1 MHIELLRLWNL
12 DNHHKTIIIITHDVE
27 EAIFLSD
34 SVVVMNNGLEET
46 IKKIV
51 NINLPRPRNKKDI
64 AHDPEYIRN
73 HDELLTLLFD
83 KFSIEN

>member
-1 MHIELLRLWNL
+1 MV
-12 DNHHKTIIIITHDVE
+12 THDIE

-34 SVVVMNNGLEET
+34 RVVVMNNGPAAT

-51 NINLPRPRNKKDI
+51 DINLPRPRNKKNI
-64 AHDPEYIRN
+64 SHDPEYIRI

-83 KFSIEN
+83 KFSIED